1 MNAVGVRIGQII
13 VRDVSEAR
21 LRTAFPSDPRPRCTE
36 FFDLARPRSPVSLG
50 DAATDRLRADCGTRH
65 SN

>member
-21 LRTAFPSDPRPRCTE
+21 LRTAFPSDPPPMHRI
-36 FFDLARPRSPVSLG
+36 FDLARPRSPVSLG